1 MSEKKNTNKK
11 DFSSFK
17 NKNLRQTYNYYKK
30 KTGTIP
36 DELNAELAKRFPNY
50 NLKTQTFSKGKK
62 TSKTW
67 KLLSDKQLKNAFYYR
82 KNKGYPITPELNAE
96 LTKRFSNYDIK
107 TETFNKTLKAFKPSK
122 NWSKCSN
129 SYLKN
134 TYYKIKKSGNTI
146 PENLNIELAKRFP
159 KYNPQNQTFIK
170 DMNKRKKEKIVWDHL
185 SIKQLNDAFRYR
197 KKMGY
202 PITPELNAELA
213 KRFSNYDP
221 DKQIFNKQRLK
232 NKLNFYELTDMQL
245 KNAFYY
251 RKNKGYPITPELNA
265 ELTKRFS
272 NYDPQTQTL
281 KKQKAES
288 NNLNFSELT
297 DIQLKNK
304 LFYLKRKKAIIPDKL
319 NTELA
324 KRFPNNY
331 DENTQNFNRSKKDEK
346 TQNSESGDNF
356 NWENLSTDGL
366 KSMYKY
372 YRKRKLPIPDGLSAE
387 LENRFPNYK
396 IGKRTLLNTKKTDNN
411 IIYQKR
417 LKNLVLPLFSIS
429 NKNGKYDLFFENDDK
444 KIYLLKSSTTPYDLC
459 LIDEN
464 NKIVIV
470 RKGVNNNSYSFY
482 AINIEH
488 GTVVYDYKNG
498 SNFIYYS
505 AETHEIFSSRTE
517 NGGNTPISKHITT
530 KKNSDIPAYLKT
542 MQVNNIKKTI
552 YLSEDNK
559 EIHCPL
565 ITIENI
571 QNNKPNIIK
580 LSVQIKQNTNYYNDI
595 FVNGEKIL
603 SNHKGTKIKL
613 FAEGTILAIHGT
625 LTDSDIYPATPQW
638 LVYDTQLNQRASNI
652 PDFFTKKPAQI
663 ENVTETNKSVI
674 LYMSTKANCLLDI
687 KKLKK
692 LAGMQ
697 RFVIEKQR

>member
-1 MSEKKNTNKK
+1 
-11 DFSSFK
+11 
-17 NKNLRQTYNYYKK
+17 
-30 KTGTIP
+30 
-36 DELNAELAKRFPNY
+36 
-50 NLKTQTFSKGKK
+50 
-62 TSKTW
+62 
-67 KLLSDKQLKNAFYYR
+67 
-82 KNKGYPITPELNAE
+82 
-96 LTKRFSNYDIK
+96 
-107 TETFNKTLKAFKPSK
+107 
-122 NWSKCSN
+122 
-129 SYLKN
+129 
-134 TYYKIKKSGNTI
+134 
-146 PENLNIELAKRFP
+146 
-159 KYNPQNQTFIK
+159 
-170 DMNKRKKEKIVWDHL
+170 MNKRKKEKIVWDHL

-197 KKMGY
+197 KKM
-202 PITPELNAELA
+202 
-213 KRFSNYDP
+213 
-221 DKQIFNKQRLK
+221 
-232 NKLNFYELTDMQL
+232 
-245 KNAFYY
+245 
-251 RKNKGYPITPELNA
+251 GYPITPELNA

-387 LENRFPNYK
+387 LENRFPNYN
-396 IGKRTLLNTKKTDNN
+396 IDKRTLSNTNKTNNN

-429 NKNGKYDLFFENDDK
+429 NRNEKYDLFFENDDK
-444 KIYLLKSSTTPYDLC
+444 KICILKSSTTPYDLC

-470 RKGVNNNSYSFY
+470 RKGLNNGSYSFY

-530 KKNSDIPAYLKT
+530 KKNSDIPSYMKK
-542 MQVNNIKKTI
+542 MHVNNVKKTI

-559 EIHCPL
+559 EKHCPL
-565 ITIENI
+565 VTIENI

-580 LSVQIKQNTNYYNDI
+580 LSVQIKQNSNYYNDI

-603 SNHKGTKIKL
+603 SNHKNTKFKL
-613 FAEGTILAIHGT
+613 FAEETLLAIHGT
-625 LTDSDIYPATPQW
+625 LTDNDLYPATPQW
-638 LVYDTQLNQRASNI
+638 LVYDTQLNPRASNI
-652 PDFFTKKPAQI
+652 PDFFTKKPARI
-663 ENVTETNKSVI
+663 ENVTETNKNVI

-692 LAGMQ
+692 LAEGQ

>member
-170 DMNKRKKEKIVWDHL
+170 DMNKRKKEKIVWNHL

-197 KKMGY
+197 KKM
-202 PITPELNAELA
+202 
-213 KRFSNYDP
+213 
-221 DKQIFNKQRLK
+221 
-232 NKLNFYELTDMQL
+232 
-245 KNAFYY
+245 
-251 RKNKGYPITPELNA
+251 GYPITPELNA

-387 LENRFPNYK
+387 LENRFPNYN
-396 IGKRTLLNTKKTDNN
+396 IDKRTLSNTNKTNNN

-429 NKNGKYDLFFENDDK
+429 NRNGKYDLFFENDDK
-444 KIYLLKSSTTPYDLC
+444 KICILKSSTTPYDLC

-488 GTVVYDYKNG
+488 GNVISDYKRG
-498 SNFIYYS
+498 SKFIYYS

-580 LSVQIKQNTNYYNDI
+580 LSVQIKQNSNYYNDI

-603 SNHKGTKIKL
+603 SNHKNTKFKL
-613 FAEGTILAIHGT
+613 FAEETLLAIHGT
-625 LTDSDIYPATPQW
+625 LTDNDLYPATPQW

-692 LAGMQ
+692 LAEGQ

>member
-82 KNKGYPITPELNAE
+82 KNKGYPITPELNTE
-96 LTKRFSNYDIK
+96 LAKRFSNYDIK
-107 TETFNKTLKAFKPSK
+107 TETFNKTLKAFKPLK

-197 KKMGY
+197 KKM
-202 PITPELNAELA
+202 
-213 KRFSNYDP
+213 
-221 DKQIFNKQRLK
+221 
-232 NKLNFYELTDMQL
+232 
-245 KNAFYY
+245 
-251 RKNKGYPITPELNA
+251 GYPITPELNA

-429 NKNGKYDLFFENDDK
+429 NKNRKYDLFFENDDK

-459 LIDEN
+459 LINEN
-464 NKIVIV
+464 DKIVIV
-470 RKGVNNNSYSFY
+470 RKGLNNGSYSFY

-517 NGGNTPISKHITT
+517 NGGNTSISKHITT
-530 KKNSDIPAYLKT
+530 KKNSDIPSYMKK
-542 MQVNNIKKTI
+542 MHVNNVKKTI

-571 QNNKPNIIK
+571 QNNKSNIIK
-580 LSVQIKQNTNYYNDI
+580 LSVQIKQNSNYYNDI
-595 FVNGEKIL
+595 FVNEEKIL
-603 SNHKGTKIKL
+603 SNHKNTKFKL
-613 FAEGTILAIHGT
+613 FAEETLLAIHGT
-625 LTDSDIYPATPQW
+625 LTDNDLYPATPQW

-652 PDFFTKKPAQI
+652 PDFFTKKPARI
-663 ENVTETNKSVI
+663 ENVTETNKNVI

-692 LAGMQ
+692 LAKGQ

>member
-107 TETFNKTLKAFKPSK
+107 TETFNKTLKAFKPLK

-221 DKQIFNKQRLK
+221 
-232 NKLNFYELTDMQL
+232 E
-245 KNAFYY
+245 
-251 RKNKGYPITPELNA
+251 
-265 ELTKRFS
+265 
-272 NYDPQTQTL
+272 TQTL

-429 NKNGKYDLFFENDDK
+429 NKNRKYDLFFENDDK

-459 LIDEN
+459 LINEN
-464 NKIVIV
+464 DKIVIV
-470 RKGVNNNSYSFY
+470 RKGLNNGSYSFY

-517 NGGNTPISKHITT
+517 NGGNTSISKHITT
-530 KKNSDIPAYLKT
+530 KKNSDIPSYMKK
-542 MQVNNIKKTI
+542 MHVNNVKKTI

-571 QNNKPNIIK
+571 QNNKSNIIK
-580 LSVQIKQNTNYYNDI
+580 LSVQIKQNSNYYNDI

-603 SNHKGTKIKL
+603 SNHKNTKFKL
-613 FAEGTILAIHGT
+613 FAEETLLAIHGT
-625 LTDSDIYPATPQW
+625 LTDNDLYPATPQW

-652 PDFFTKKPAQI
+652 PDFFTKKPARI
-663 ENVTETNKSVI
+663 ENVTETNKNVI

-692 LAGMQ
+692 LAEGQ

>member
-107 TETFNKTLKAFKPSK
+107 TETFNKTLKAFKPLK

-197 KKMGY
+197 KKM
-202 PITPELNAELA
+202 
-213 KRFSNYDP
+213 
-221 DKQIFNKQRLK
+221 
-232 NKLNFYELTDMQL
+232 
-245 KNAFYY
+245 
-251 RKNKGYPITPELNA
+251 GYPITPELNA

-429 NKNGKYDLFFENDDK
+429 NKNRKYDLFFENDDK

-459 LIDEN
+459 LINEN
-464 NKIVIV
+464 DKIVIV
-470 RKGVNNNSYSFY
+470 RKGLNNGSYSFY

-517 NGGNTPISKHITT
+517 NGGNTSISKHITT
-530 KKNSDIPAYLKT
+530 KKNSDIPSYMKK
-542 MQVNNIKKTI
+542 MHVNNVKKTI

-571 QNNKPNIIK
+571 QNNKSNIIK
-580 LSVQIKQNTNYYNDI
+580 LSVQIKQNSNYYNDI
-595 FVNGEKIL
+595 FVNEEKIL
-603 SNHKGTKIKL
+603 SNHKNTKFKL
-613 FAEGTILAIHGT
+613 FAEETLLAIHGT
-625 LTDSDIYPATPQW
+625 LTDNDLYPATPQW

-652 PDFFTKKPAQI
+652 PDFFTKKPARI
-663 ENVTETNKSVI
+663 ENVTETNKNVI

-692 LAGMQ
+692 LAEGQ

>member
-202 PITPELNAELA
+202 PITPELNAEL
-213 KRFSNYDP
+213 
-221 DKQIFNKQRLK
+221 
-232 NKLNFYELTDMQL
+232 
-245 KNAFYY
+245 
-251 RKNKGYPITPELNA
+251 
-265 ELTKRFS
+265 TKRFS

-387 LENRFPNYK
+387 LENRFPNYN
-396 IGKRTLLNTKKTDNN
+396 IDKRTLSNTNKTNNN

-429 NKNGKYDLFFENDDK
+429 NRNEKYDLFFENDDK
-444 KIYLLKSSTTPYDLC
+444 KICILKSSTTPYDLC

-470 RKGVNNNSYSFY
+470 RKGLNNGSYSFY

-530 KKNSDIPAYLKT
+530 KKNSDIPSYMKK
-542 MQVNNIKKTI
+542 MHVNNVKKTI

-559 EIHCPL
+559 EKHCPL
-565 ITIENI
+565 VTIENI

-580 LSVQIKQNTNYYNDI
+580 LSVQIKQNSNYYNDI

-603 SNHKGTKIKL
+603 SNHKNTKFKL
-613 FAEGTILAIHGT
+613 FAEETLLAIHGT
-625 LTDSDIYPATPQW
+625 LTDNDLYPATPQW

-652 PDFFTKKPAQI
+652 PDFFTKKPARI
-663 ENVTETNKSVI
+663 ENVTETNNNVI

-692 LAGMQ
+692 LAEGQ

>member
-62 TSKTW
+62 TNKTW

-221 DKQIFNKQRLK
+221 
-232 NKLNFYELTDMQL
+232 
-245 KNAFYY
+245 
-251 RKNKGYPITPELNA
+251 
-265 ELTKRFS
+265 
-272 NYDPQTQTL
+272 QTQTL
-281 KKQKAES
+281 KKQKAKS
-288 NNLNFSELT
+288 NNLNFSDFT
-297 DIQLKNK
+297 DMQLKNK
-304 LFYLKRKKAIIPDKL
+304 FYYLKRKKAIIPDKL

-366 KSMYKY
+366 KKIYNYYK
-372 YRKRKLPIPDGLSAE
+372 KRKSPIPDELSAE
-387 LENRFPNYK
+387 LENRFPNYN
-396 IGKRTLLNTKKTDNN
+396 IDKRTLSNTNKTNNN

-429 NKNGKYDLFFENDDK
+429 NRNGKYDLFFENDDK
-444 KIYLLKSSTTPYDLC
+444 KICILKSSTTPYDLC

-488 GTVVYDYKNG
+488 GNVISDYKRG
-498 SNFIYYS
+498 SKFIYYS
-505 AETHEIFSSRTE
+505 AETHEVFSSEKE
-517 NGGNTPISKHITT
+517 NGDNTQISINITT

-565 ITIENI
+565 VTIENI

-580 LSVQIKQNTNYYNDI
+580 LSVQIKQNSNYYNDI

-613 FAEGTILAIHGT
+613 FAEETLLAIHGT
-625 LTDSDIYPATPQW
+625 LTDNDLYPATPQW

-652 PDFFTKKPAQI
+652 PDFFTKKPARI
-663 ENVTETNKSVI
+663 ENVTETNKNVI

-692 LAGMQ
+692 LAEGQ

>member
-170 DMNKRKKEKIVWDHL
+170 NMNKRKKEKIVWDHL

-197 KKMGY
+197 KKM
-202 PITPELNAELA
+202 
-213 KRFSNYDP
+213 
-221 DKQIFNKQRLK
+221 
-232 NKLNFYELTDMQL
+232 
-245 KNAFYY
+245 
-251 RKNKGYPITPELNA
+251 GYPITPELNA

-459 LIDEN
+459 LINEN
-464 NKIVIV
+464 DKIVIV
-470 RKGVNNNSYSFY
+470 RKGLNNGSYSFY

-517 NGGNTPISKHITT
+517 NGGNTSISKHITT
-530 KKNSDIPAYLKT
+530 KKNSDIPSYMKK
-542 MQVNNIKKTI
+542 MHVNNVKKTI

-571 QNNKPNIIK
+571 QNNKSNIIK
-580 LSVQIKQNTNYYNDI
+580 LSVQIKQNSNYYNDI
-595 FVNGEKIL
+595 FVNEEKIL
-603 SNHKGTKIKL
+603 SNHKNTKFKL
-613 FAEGTILAIHGT
+613 FAEETLLAIHGT
-625 LTDSDIYPATPQW
+625 LTDNDLYPATPQW

>member
-30 KTGTIP
+30 KTETIP

-202 PITPELNAELA
+202 PITPELNAEL
-213 KRFSNYDP
+213 
-221 DKQIFNKQRLK
+221 
-232 NKLNFYELTDMQL
+232 
-245 KNAFYY
+245 
-251 RKNKGYPITPELNA
+251 
-265 ELTKRFS
+265 TKRFS

-387 LENRFPNYK
+387 LENRFPNYN
-396 IGKRTLLNTKKTDNN
+396 IDKRTLSNTNKTNNN

-429 NKNGKYDLFFENDDK
+429 NRNEKYDLFFENDDK
-444 KIYLLKSSTTPYDLC
+444 KICILKSSTTPYDLC

-470 RKGVNNNSYSFY
+470 RKGLNNGSYSFY

-530 KKNSDIPAYLKT
+530 KKNSDIPSYMKK
-542 MQVNNIKKTI
+542 MHVNNVKKTI

-559 EIHCPL
+559 EKHCPL
-565 ITIENI
+565 VTIENI

-580 LSVQIKQNTNYYNDI
+580 LSVQIKQNSNYYNDI

-603 SNHKGTKIKL
+603 SNHKNTKFKL
-613 FAEGTILAIHGT
+613 FAEETLLAIHGT
-625 LTDSDIYPATPQW
+625 LTDNDLYPATPQW
-638 LVYDTQLNQRASNI
+638 LVYDTQLNPRASNI
-652 PDFFTKKPAQI
+652 PDFFTKKPARI
-663 ENVTETNKSVI
+663 ENVTETNKNVI

-692 LAGMQ
+692 LAEGQ

>member
-170 DMNKRKKEKIVWDHL
+170 NMNKRKKEKIVWDHL

-197 KKMGY
+197 KKM
-202 PITPELNAELA
+202 
-213 KRFSNYDP
+213 
-221 DKQIFNKQRLK
+221 
-232 NKLNFYELTDMQL
+232 
-245 KNAFYY
+245 
-251 RKNKGYPITPELNA
+251 GYPITPELNA

-459 LIDEN
+459 LINEN
-464 NKIVIV
+464 DKIVIV
-470 RKGVNNNSYSFY
+470 RKGLNNGSYSFY

-517 NGGNTPISKHITT
+517 NGGNTSISKHITT
-530 KKNSDIPAYLKT
+530 QKNSDIPSYMKK
-542 MQVNNIKKTI
+542 MHVNNVKKTI

-571 QNNKPNIIK
+571 QNNKSNIIK
-580 LSVQIKQNTNYYNDI
+580 LSVQIKQNSNYYNDI
-595 FVNGEKIL
+595 FVNEEKIL
-603 SNHKGTKIKL
+603 SNHKNTKFKL
-613 FAEGTILAIHGT
+613 FAEETLLAIHGT
-625 LTDSDIYPATPQW
+625 LTDNDLYPATPQW